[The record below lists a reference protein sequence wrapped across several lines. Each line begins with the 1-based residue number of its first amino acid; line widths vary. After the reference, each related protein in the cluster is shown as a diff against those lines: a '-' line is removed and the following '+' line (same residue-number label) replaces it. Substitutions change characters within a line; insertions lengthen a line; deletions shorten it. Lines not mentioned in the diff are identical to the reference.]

1 MPTREG
7 GFVPYNPRNSA
18 TRSEDSRAGRPCDIS
33 RDKLELPLPFLA
45 LVSPQWALVEL
56 PNISTLVA
64 ILGDATHATTPH
76 QCWCRQA
83 IEEAHFLAE
92 ILADLSVMSLEHE
105 AGVLCIR

>member
-7 GFVPYNPRNSA
+7 GFVPYNPRNST

-33 RDKLELPLPFLA
+33 RDELELPLPFLA

-76 QCWCRQA
+76 QCWRRQA
-83 IEEAHFLAE
+83 IEDAHFLAE
-92 ILADLSVMSLEHE
+92 ILADPSFMSLEHE